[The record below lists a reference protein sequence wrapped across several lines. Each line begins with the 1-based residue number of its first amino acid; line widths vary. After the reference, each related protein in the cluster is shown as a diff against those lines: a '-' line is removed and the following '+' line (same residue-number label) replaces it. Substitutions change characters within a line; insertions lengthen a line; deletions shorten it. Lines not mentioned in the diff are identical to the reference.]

1 MEYSSSNSSNN
12 SKKTNASFVML
23 AKMCRGEYFCKKKT
37 NYNNNGKKII
47 YVVKEW
53 SCFLM
58 QFCDGVCTEA
68 MQKKYNFA
76 YLKVF
81 GRNKHGG

>member
-1 MEYSSSNSSNN
+1 MECSSSSSNN

-37 NYNNNGKKII
+37 NYNNGRKII
-47 YVVKEW
+47 FVLKEW

-58 QFCDGVCTEA
+58 QFCDDVCTEGK